1 MASAEDTGFKIEK
14 LSGDNFHS
22 WKFQM
27 KMYLIGKDLWDIIT
41 GDETLNAQASAQEQ
55 RKFRKRENMALATVC
70 LSVTTSLQIYVRSAN
85 TAKEAWDNLQKHFE
99 RKSLSQKIFYHR
111 KLYSARMKKDMK
123 MIDHVNYVKTLA
135 EHLEAVDDN
144 ISEKD
149 LVIILISSLPDECNY
164 LITALETMKRSRV
177 HERLLKIEECLGGV
191 TASTN
196 AELRNK
202 FAAADTASKLPKLML
217 KKFSGEVIQW
227 QSFWD
232 SYKSAMHNEKGLS
245 VITKFSYLRDLLED
259 SATSVIAGLPTTE
272 ANYSSAI
279 ELLQRRF
286 GDK

>member
-1 MASAEDTGFKIEK
+1 MDLFLLLIMASAEDTAFKIEK
-14 LSGDNFHS
+14 LSGDDFHS

-85 TAKEAWDNLQKHFE
+85 TAIEAWDNL
-99 RKSLSQKIFYHR
+99 LSQKIFYRR

-149 LVIILISSLPDECNY
+149 LVIILISSLPDEYNY
-164 LITALETMKRSRV
+164 LITAL
-177 HERLLKIEECLGGV
+177 
-191 TASTN
+191 
-196 AELRNK
+196 
-202 FAAADTASKLPKLML
+202 
-217 KKFSGEVIQW
+217 
-227 QSFWD
+227 
-232 SYKSAMHNEKGLS
+232 
-245 VITKFSYLRDLLED
+245 
-259 SATSVIAGLPTTE
+259 
-272 ANYSSAI
+272 
-279 ELLQRRF
+279 
-286 GDK
+286 